1 MTKWYIYELS
11 AFILAVTAL
20 FLGAYVAGWFYI
32 AAAVLG
38 GAALA
43 FWAVEEEAERT
54 QKHTE
59 KRTEG
64 GIESNENEFEKWIR
78 ENGYEGMLY

>member
-11 AFILAVTAL
+11 AFILTVIAL

-43 FWAVEEEAERT
+43 FWAVEEEAERE
-54 QKHTE
+54 E
-59 KRTEG
+59 KRTESG
-64 GIESNENEFEKWIR
+64 LEAQETETEKWYR
-78 ENGYEGMLY
+78 ENGYSFLFGDLT